1 MRSQHT
7 KLLIL
12 IALLAVW
19 ALIFGF
25 HAPWQP
31 AVTSPAPGPAAP
43 ARTPQTKG
51 QEIPRLKTD
60 LLQLPPPTYTSETQ
74 SIFGTPPPPPPPP
87 PPPRPVAGAGAP
99 AVPPPPPPD
108 PFQEEAKRL
117 RYVGFLRRPERTTAF
132 IIQGQEVHTLDIGAT
147 LGNRFRV
154 QAITEDAVLLTSPA
168 GDKQVRLPLLA
179 TTAPGAALPG
189 AVHR

>member
-1 MRSQHT
+1 MRSQQT

-12 IALLAVW
+12 VALLAVW

-25 HAPWQP
+25 RSPWQSP
-31 AVTSPAPGPAAP
+31 ASPPAPGPAAP
-43 ARTPQTKG
+43 ARTPLAKG
-51 QEIPRLKTD
+51 PDIPRLKTD
-60 LLQLPPPTYTSETQ
+60 LLKLPPTTYTPETQ
-74 SIFGTPPPPPPPP
+74 SIFGSPPPPPP
-87 PPPRPVAGAGAP
+87 PPPRSAASAGPP

-117 RYVGFLRRPERTTAF
+117 RYVGFMRRADRATAF

-154 QAITEDAVLLTSPA
+154 QAITEDAVLLTSPS
-168 GDKQVRLPLLA
+168 GDKQVRLPLVA
-179 TTAPGAALPG
+179 TTAPGAAPPG
-189 AVHR
+189 APHR